1 MKIALAFFEQFINMS
16 GGIERVCCNLANALA
31 EKGYTVSIIYAYG
44 KDGHPFYQL
53 NPEIKLYN
61 LMTRTSKKWKHNSLG
76 KCVPP
81 QSKLI
86 REILRSFNKSL
97 GRDYNESVKGRMIQ
111 SEISRLFNEITPDL
125 IISFRYETSNY
136 ILNFAKTDIPLIT
149 MFHISPDIALKTAPK
164 GELSAIEKSVYAQVL
179 LPGDIEKVKT
189 YCPKANVICIPNSVP
204 QYNRQANLSAEKK
217 AFKIINVARLNKAQ
231 KQQHLLIEA
240 FANLAS
246 EFPEWT
252 LEFWGGGD
260 ESQYPY
266 RKELENLIEK
276 KGLAAQ
282 VFLKGESRDILSE
295 YVDADIFCLPSA
307 YEGFPLS
314 LTEAMSAG
322 LPAVGFNTCPAVN
335 ELIEDHYNGILSE
348 NNTNALAN
356 SLRALMENK
365 ALRIELGKNA
375 KTSMKSYAPDK
386 IWAQWDALIRSSV
399 SKENA

>member
-1 MKIALAFFEQFINMS
+1 MKILLADLHKYVGYS
-16 GGIERVCCNLANALA
+16 GGIEHVLSDMANAMTA
-31 EKGYTVSIIYAYG
+31 RGHTVSAVFFDRKTG
-44 KDGHPFYQL
+44 NPFFKMA
-53 NPEIKLYN
+53 PEVEIYN
-61 LMTRTSKKWKHNSLG
+61 LLQPEGEKKKSTILFYR
-76 KCVPP
+76 
-81 QSKLI
+81 LA
-86 REILRSFNKSL
+86 REIVRPFSQSL
-97 GRDYNESVKGRMIQ
+97 SRDMNYKGILALKKEMMDVIAK
-111 SEISRLFNEITPDL
+111 TKPDV
-125 IISFRYETSNY
+125 IISFREPTGRLLLGA
-136 ILNFAKTDIPLIT
+136 IQTDIPV
-149 MFHISPDIALKTAPK
+149 ISMLHNDPDEIFAKSPEKEKNAL
-164 GELSAIEKSVYAQVL
+164 LRSRWIQVL
-179 LPGDIEKVKT
+179 IPSFINKAGKYLPYDRFV
-189 YCPKANVICIPNSVP
+189 YIPNSVP

-240 FANLAS
+240 FGNLAS

-282 VFLKGESRDILSE
+282 VFLKGESRDILSG

-348 NNTNALAN
+348 NNTTALAN